1 MTREIREMSETRR
14 NIIVGGAAGLLAGGL
29 ARSVFAAPPVAQA
42 HVHPPLLGNP
52 KAEKRLVVWGSYTC
66 PFTAL
71 LIGTL
76 NGIVTDMPGVVN
88 VEWRHFPTH
97 PPDPALHVAGLGF
110 KGQHF
115 WGFTFH
121 VLSTVYAANGQ
132 FSGLTS
138 QKLAEFASFKEA
150 STHAKSSSAG
160 LKAGWPSE
168 PAMSIRM
175 GVMTRLPSGNNA
187 HSVAV
192 DAASGL
198 AFMPISSATAPAG
211 CATCAANGFNDAGV
225 AVFAIR

>member
-138 QKLAEFASFKEA
+138 QKLAEFAKAEGGSQKTLTA
-150 STHAKSSSAG
+150 AYADKAKWSSVKDDLLAG
-160 LKAGWPSE
+160 RLLGVTRTPGLFYNGYFMTPDGMPMDTKTFDKSLRAMLKA
-168 PAMSIRM
+168 
-175 GVMTRLPSGNNA
+175 
-187 HSVAV
+187 
-192 DAASGL
+192 
-198 AFMPISSATAPAG
+198 
-211 CATCAANGFNDAGV
+211 
-225 AVFAIR
+225 